1 MSGIYRWNSGLPL
14 SAPYD
19 DARWATNWNVQSNNV
34 RIRPFQACPTKTGT
48 TPNIFGCDR
57 TTAYRSFRNA
67 YPGESGERS
76 PFRLPG
82 YVDLD
87 LGLGKEFTMPW
98 NENHKL
104 QIRWEVFNVTN
115 TQRLGAFDT
124 SRTGFGVTGDPAGRP
139 IGCSG
144 AACVAQG
151 FQSGTGAPANPPTN
165 WGNFT
170 SIQGTPRVMQVGFR
184 YSF

>member
-1 MSGIYRWNSGLPL
+1 
-14 SAPYD
+14 
-19 DARWATNWNVQSNNV
+19 
-34 RIRPFQACPTKTGT
+34 
-48 TPNIFGCDR
+48 
-57 TTAYRSFRNA
+57 
-67 YPGESGERS
+67 
-76 PFRLPG
+76 LPG

-104 QIRWEVFNVTN
+104 QIRWEIFNVTN
-115 TQRLGAFDT
+115 TQRLGAYDT
-124 SRTGFGVTGDPAGRP
+124 SRTGYGLTGDPAGRP
-139 IGCSG
+139 LGCSG
-144 AACVAQG
+144 ATCVAQG
-151 FQSGTGAPANPPTN
+151 FQSGTGTPASPPSN